1 MVKPPEQLAK
11 YQDVRRK
18 TTLVKI
24 QAAID
29 ELNAE
34 GFIVNKKMLIER
46 TGFSA
51 ALFSKRHVKELLKT
65 NKVCQFKESKV
76 VPSTTGKDISVFQ
89 LQNELFSA
97 NKKIARLEKQ
107 GEHIK
112 RYAEIL
118 ETQLKEAKEEC
129 KLLRGQLFIFVEKAK
144 IYGINLE

>member
-11 YQDVRRK
+11 YQDIRRK

-24 QAAID
+24 QNAID

-34 GFIVNKKMLIER
+34 GFIVNKKTLIER

-107 GEHIK
+107 EELVK
-112 RYAEIL
+112 KYAETL
-118 ETQLKEAKEEC
+118 QTQLEEAKEEC

-144 IYGINLE
+144 IYGIDLE

>member
-1 MVKPPEQLAK
+1 M
-11 YQDVRRK
+11 
-18 TTLVKI
+18 
-24 QAAID
+24 ID
-29 ELNAE
+29 EILKKAVN
-34 GFIVNKKMLIER
+34 NKKISDDEFLQ
-46 TGFSA
+46 
-51 ALFSKRHVKELLKT
+51 LLKI

-107 GEHIK
+107 EELVK
-112 RYAEIL
+112 KYAETL

>member
-11 YQDVRRK
+11 YQDIRRK

-51 ALFSKRHVKELLKT
+51 ALFSKRHVKELLKI
-65 NKVCQFKESKV
+65 NKV
-76 VPSTTGKDISVFQ
+76 G
-89 LQNELFSA
+89 
-97 NKKIARLEKQ
+97 
-107 GEHIK
+107 
-112 RYAEIL
+112 
-118 ETQLKEAKEEC
+118 
-129 KLLRGQLFIFVEKAK
+129 
-144 IYGINLE
+144 

>member
-1 MVKPPEQLAK
+1 MVKPPEQLVK

-24 QAAID
+24 QNAID
-29 ELNAE
+29 ELNTE
-34 GFIVNKKMLIER
+34 GFIVSKKMLIER

-65 NKVCQFKESKV
+65 NKVCQFKENKV
-76 VPSTTGKDISVFQ
+76 ISSTTGADISVFQ

-97 NKKIARLEKQ
+97 HKKIASLEKQ
-107 GEHIK
+107 EERVQK
-112 RYAEIL
+112 YAENL

-129 KLLRGQLFIFVEKAK
+129 KLLRGQLFVFVEKAK